1 MVIADGDG
9 KAAVVGPY
17 QVDHIS
23 GIALDGQFLTF
34 AGVGGLVLG
43 NCKANGS

>member
-1 MVIADGDG
+1 VVIADGNRE
-9 KAAVVGPY
+9 AAIVGPNE
-17 QVDHIS
+17 VDHIA

-43 NCKANGS
+43 H